1 METSDM
7 ANSTVPTAIS
17 SDVETTC
24 WTCEPLQ
31 QYVNLTQSF
40 TDDLSTTLYEPMLM
54 LFASL
59 AGLWVVV
66 SAIKLPLR
74 LTDKWKIIQD
84 FVFITITGLLLGSQ
98 ANALI
103 SYVYSSALAIMG
115 GSSAAVFSIAGDG
128 QASTGHTGLVA
139 LAANG
144 ELAVVKV
151 FQAAE
156 TIAKAGALYEIQ
168 NYIYAVVLVVPYF
181 LLVVAYSSQVV
192 VAIFRATMVGVFAP
206 FLFMAFAFGWGR
218 DMAKAGAKTLLAS
231 ILVLFACTAALAL
244 TIYGVKGLTLEPT
257 KLVGDALND
266 FASISNPKFL
276 VILFLGWAGTALMAE
291 GTAIANSI
299 AQTALTNTAAGIM
312 TAGAAASAMFG
323 MKKAL
328 PGAQMAGKA
337 AGALGASLDMVQA
350 ASSNPQA
357 AGQML
362 AEKFRTINQQNP
374 IQNRFADKFNKP
386 GGGA

>member
-1 METSDM
+1 M
-7 ANSTVPTAIS
+7 ASTTPTATA
-17 SDVETTC
+17 SDVESIC
-24 WTCEPLQ
+24 WTCKPLEK
-31 QYVNLTQSF
+31 YVELTQSF
-40 TDDLSTTLYEPMLM
+40 TDDLSSTLHEPMLM

-59 AGLWVVV
+59 AALWVVV

-103 SYVYSSALAIMG
+103 SYVYSSALEIMG

-128 QASTGHTGLVA
+128 QASTGKTGLVA

-151 FQAAE
+151 FQAAT
-156 TIAKAGALYEIQ
+156 TIAQAGSLYDPQ
-168 NYIYAVVLVVPYF
+168 NYVYALVLVVPYF
-181 LLVVAYSSQVV
+181 LLVVAYSAQVV

-244 TIYGVKGLTLEPT
+244 TIYGVKGLPLEPT
-257 KLVGDALND
+257 GLVGDEMAK
-266 FASISNPKFL
+266 FTSISNPDFL

-312 TAGAAASAMFG
+312 TAGAAASAVMMG
-323 MKKAL
+323 KKAM
-328 PGAQMAGKA
+328 PAAQMAGKA
-337 AGALGASLDMVQA
+337 AGALGAGLDMVQA
-350 ASSNPQA
+350 ASANPQA

-362 AEKFRTINQQNP
+362 AEKFRSINQQNP

>member
-1 METSDM
+1 MDNTKDLAS
-7 ANSTVPTAIS
+7 
-17 SDVETTC
+17 TC
-24 WTCEPLQ
+24 WTCKPLEK
-31 QYVNLTQSF
+31 YVELTQSF
-40 TDDLSTTLYEPMLM
+40 TNDLSTTLYEPMLM

-74 LTDKWKIIQD
+74 LTDKWKVIQD

-128 QASTGHTGLVA
+128 QASTGKTGLVA

-168 NYIYAVVLVVPYF
+168 NYVYAIVLVVPYF
-181 LLVVAYSSQVV
+181 LLVVAYSAQVV

-218 DMAKAGAKTLLAS
+218 DMAKAGVKTLLAS

-244 TIYGVKGLTLEPT
+244 TIYGVKGLPIEPT
-257 KLVGDALND
+257 DLVGDKLND
-266 FASISNPKFL
+266 FASLGNPDFL
-276 VILFLGWAGTALMAE
+276 VILFLGWAGTALIAE

-312 TAGAAASAMFG
+312 TAGATASAMLG
-323 MKKAL
+323 MKKSGQVAS
-328 PGAQMAGKA
+328 
-337 AGALGASLDMVQA
+337 ALGGPALDIAKTQTSSLV
-350 ASSNPQA
+350 
-357 AGQML
+357 
-362 AEKFRTINQQNP
+362 
-374 IQNRFADKFNKP
+374 DKFKNINKP